1 MTTPHYNF
9 KIRLASSSLPT
20 IPIHRPGLPRSHPE
34 AASNNKFAKCCK
46 QQFDPHFYSVYGCQ
60 TRGGCEHPIAWS
72 RCSCA
77 VGGIAVVS
85 LWCRCAICA
94 DAGRQHTRACVTKLD
109 LPNGCSIGPWL
120 LHRPN
125 RLLHRL
131 GLLLHPPG
139 WSFHR
144 PGWLL
149 HRLGWL
155 LHRPNRLLPS
165 PQPVSPPPWLLSP
178 SSWLVTPSP

>member
-1 MTTPHYNF
+1 MMTPHHSF
-9 KIRLASSSLPT
+9 KIILTSSSLPT
-20 IPIHRPGLPRSHPE
+20 IPIHRPGLPRSTTQRPPAITNLQKYCE
-34 AASNNKFAKCCK
+34 
-46 QQFDPHFYSVYGCQ
+46 QQFYPNCYCVYGCQ

-77 VGGIAVVS
+77 VGGIAVVA
-85 LWCRCAICA
+85 LWYRCAICA
-94 DAGRQHTRACVTKLD
+94 DAGRQRTRACVTKLD
-109 LPNGCSIGPWL
+109 LPNGCSIGPGWL

-144 PGWLL
+144 
-149 HRLGWL
+149 LG
-155 LHRPNRLLPS
+155 
-165 PQPVSPPPWLLSP
+165 
-178 SSWLVTPSP
+178 